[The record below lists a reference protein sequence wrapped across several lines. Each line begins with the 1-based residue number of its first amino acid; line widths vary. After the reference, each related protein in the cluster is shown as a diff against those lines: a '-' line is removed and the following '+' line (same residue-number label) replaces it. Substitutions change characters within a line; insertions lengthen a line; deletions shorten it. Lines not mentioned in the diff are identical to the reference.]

1 MVVNEVMTRAI
12 VETRLV
18 FTLINV
24 GVTFFSSVTRLT
36 RAQEVTNKVRT
47 RGIIFARAR
56 ITLIDFYTILA
67 IS

>member
-56 ITLIDFYTILA
+56 ITLIDF
-67 IS
+67 